1 MSALIQKIGAE
12 KVRHHLEIDIHYV
25 RIKLADS
32 FPILVEVLRGKKMHK
47 ETQPLNYS
55 PSQAYVQFDYPLAF
69 DITMH
74 KKGSSYVKKN
84 FCIKLFQINGK
95 NRINNGRVKIDFSHI
110 PVIKK
115 PIIRREV
122 PLQHCSDKTAV
133 VSISVKLDQIG
144 KVRGTLGAGLSP
156 NSSLLSPNSSIISP
170 NSSIVRPEKK
180 NLPEFAVEKM
190 TISDTLPKNE
200 EKKVLEKDKK
210 LEIPKEK
217 VPVPRNSG
225 ISLPEITIETQEEP
239 YTRDEHNESF
249 NSKMSFSDLILNPN
263 ESELSSESSSSEEE
277 AKELPV
283 EKLVAHSVPKTTREQ
298 VTPNEGSKSQHIAV
312 VEARAGITTRREGNC
327 CNACVSF

>member
-12 KVRHHLEIDIHYV
+12 KVKHHLEIDIHYV

-32 FPILVEVLRGKKMHK
+32 FPILIEILRGKKMHK
-47 ETQPLNYS
+47 ETQPLNYN
-55 PSQAYVQFDYPLAF
+55 PSQSYVQFDYPLAF

-133 VSISVKLDQIG
+133 VSISVKLEQIG
-144 KVRGTLGAGLSP
+144 KLRKTLGSGFSP
-156 NSSLLSPNSSIISP
+156 NSSLLSPNSSILSP
-170 NSSIVRPEKK
+170 NSSIIRQEKTPPPEFPVEKK
-180 NLPEFAVEKM
+180 AEIDPLSKHE
-190 TISDTLPKNE
+190 
-200 EKKVLEKDKK
+200 DKK
-210 LEIPKEK
+210 NIEDKKHQKANEKLQIPN
-217 VPVPRNSG
+217 NSG
-225 ISLPEITIETQEEP
+225 ISLHEMTLETEEEP
-239 YTRDEHNESF
+239 NTRNKRSESF
-249 NSKMSFSDLILNPN
+249 NSIMSFSEMILNPN